1 MAQITLKINDRS
13 YEMTCDD
20 GQEDHLRKLAAH
32 VDERM
37 QELAGTV
44 GQVGEARLLI
54 MASLMITDELYDAYH
69 QIHVL
74 DAAGDGDG
82 GASNGVAENG
92 ALEAEAAAAL
102 ESSAE
107 RIEALAAR
115 LAAVENRGA

>member
-1 MAQITLKINDRS
+1 MALIKLKINDRS

-37 QELAGTV
+37 RELAGTV

-54 MASLMITDELYDAYH
+54 MASLMITDELYDAYDK
-69 QIHVL
+69 IEVL
-74 DAAGDGDG
+74 EGDAEGE
-82 GASNGVAENG
+82 SVNGVAEKG
-92 ALEAEAAAAL
+92 ALESECTAAL

-107 RIEALAAR
+107 RIEAMAAR
-115 LAAVENRGA
+115 LATVENRGV

>member
-1 MAQITLKINDRS
+1 VAQITLKINDRS

-20 GQEDHLRKLAAH
+20 GQEEHLRKLAEH

-37 QELAGTV
+37 RQLAGSV

-54 MASLMITDELYDAYH
+54 MASLLITDELYDAYR

-74 DAAGDGDG
+74 DASGDGAGDG
-82 GASNGVAENG
+82 ANGEADDSE
-92 ALEAEAAAAL
+92 LEAEIAAAL

-107 RIEALAAR
+107 RIEAMAAR
-115 LAAVENRGA
+115 LAAVENRSA

>member
-20 GQEDHLRKLAAH
+20 GQEDHLRRLAAH

-37 QELAGTV
+37 QELASTV

-54 MASLMITDELYDAYH
+54 MASLMITDELFDAYH
-69 QIHVL
+69 QNQ
-74 DAAGDGDG
+74 
-82 GASNGVAENG
+82 ASGVESSNG
-92 ALEAEAAAAL
+92 ALESEVSAAL

-107 RIEALAAR
+107 RIETMAAR
-115 LAAVENRGA
+115 LATVENRGA